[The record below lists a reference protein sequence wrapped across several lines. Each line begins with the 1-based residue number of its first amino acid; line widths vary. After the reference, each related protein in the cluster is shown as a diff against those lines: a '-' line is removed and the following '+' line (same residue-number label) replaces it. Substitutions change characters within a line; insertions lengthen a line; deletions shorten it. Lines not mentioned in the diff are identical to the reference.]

1 VGLVADDLTGATD
14 SAVEFASVGWD
25 VTLVRHLVDLPQLA
39 ARADQ
44 PGLTAVATACRSS
57 TEGEAARRTATA
69 VDALAGTGVR
79 SLFLKID
86 STVRGSVAGQVAG
99 ALAAWRRVHPDAVA
113 VICPAFPDQGRTV
126 VAGVVLVD
134 GVPVARSAAA
144 ADPKTP
150 VTDSALDQ
158 LVPGSLPV
166 PPGSDLP
173 SGSGTE
179 RFTVDARTNADLDVV
194 ASMIDRLGPR
204 VVAVGSA
211 GLARAMAAR
220 WASAATI
227 RPQRQG
233 PALRRVLVAVSSVH
247 PATQEQVAR
256 LLETFPDATQAHPM
270 AGPSPSD
277 AGVRLLCTQEAPA
290 ARAHSISAAL
300 AERVVDELQDRH
312 YDALVSV
319 GGDGALAILDR
330 LRAKGIR
337 ITGRISAG
345 VPQGVLIGGL
355 ADGLPVVT
363 KSGGFGDGRT
373 LVDII
378 RRIRNEPTR
387 PIPPEQKDRA

>member
-1 VGLVADDLTGATD
+1 
-14 SAVEFASVGWD
+14 
-25 VTLVRHLVDLPQLA
+25 
-39 ARADQ
+39 
-44 PGLTAVATACRSS
+44 
-57 TEGEAARRTATA
+57 
-69 VDALAGTGVR
+69 
-79 SLFLKID
+79 
-86 STVRGSVAGQVAG
+86 
-99 ALAAWRRVHPDAVA
+99 
-113 VICPAFPDQGRTV
+113 
-126 VAGVVLVD
+126 
-134 GVPVARSAAA
+134 
-144 ADPKTP
+144 
-150 VTDSALDQ
+150 
-158 LVPGSLPV
+158 
-166 PPGSDLP
+166 
-173 SGSGTE
+173 
-179 RFTVDARTNADLDVV
+179 
-194 ASMIDRLGPR
+194 
-204 VVAVGSA
+204 
-211 GLARAMAAR
+211 
-220 WASAATI
+220 
-227 RPQRQG
+227 
-233 PALRRVLVAVSSVH
+233 
-247 PATQEQVAR
+247 
-256 LLETFPDATQAHPM
+256 M

-300 AERVVDELQDRH
+300 AERVVDELQHRH